1 MSHMLRS
8 AGYGR
13 RTCILTILNGH
24 GVSKVNRASR
34 AELVASL
41 ARTME
46 KGVKEVRG
54 EECRRGRTG
63 ERRVRGKGWGGLT
76 GEEGWRVRR
85 EPAEPAFYN
94 ISNKQFMTSPC
105 SQAQSCRPHQA
116 SPGPAMHTQARRGLT
131 RPNKAQSDPARSN
144 QAQSGPYKTNQA
156 QPDPTRPNQARPGLT
171 IPVQA

>member
-13 RTCILTILNGH
+13 VFSLFWMDMVSLRWIGPVVRSLWLPWH
-24 GVSKVNRASR
+24 GQWRRVWRRWEGKS
-34 AELVASL
+34 AEGEGQG
-41 ARTME
+41 RE
-46 KGVKEVRG
+46 GWGVKD
-54 EECRRGRTG
+54 
-63 ERRVRGKGWGGLT
+63 
-76 GEEGWRVRR
+76 EEGWRVRR

-156 QPDPTRPNQARPGLT
+156 HPDPTRPNQARPGLT
-171 IPVQA
+171 LPVQA